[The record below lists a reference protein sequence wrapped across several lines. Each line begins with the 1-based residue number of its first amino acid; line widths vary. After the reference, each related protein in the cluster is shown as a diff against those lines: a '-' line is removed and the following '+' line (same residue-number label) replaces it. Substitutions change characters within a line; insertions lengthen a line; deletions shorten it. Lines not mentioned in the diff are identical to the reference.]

1 MSIAFTQEHDD
12 LRESTR
18 RFLEQRSSTQDL
30 RRLMES
36 QHTYDPAVWEQ
47 LAQQL
52 GLPGIAIPEEYGGSG
67 YGIIEQVII
76 LEEMGRALLSAPY
89 FSSVILAA
97 TALLESG
104 DEAACRELLPGIAD
118 GSTVAT
124 LAWVEKLGAWDATA
138 RIDASATP
146 TADGWLL
153 TGHKTLVLDGTT
165 ASLVLVV
172 ANTPAG
178 PSLFAAVPGTAGV
191 TSRLLK
197 TLDSTRAF
205 ADIEFDGTP
214 VRLIGAD
221 GAAGAI
227 LERTLQIAA
236 VALAAEQIGTAERC
250 LQISIDYSK
259 LRIQYGRPIGSFQAL
274 KHRFVDL
281 LLEIETAKS
290 ATYHAAAAAAADDPE
305 LPLVSSMAKASAS
318 DALVH
323 TASEMI
329 QFHGGIGFTWE
340 HDAHLYFRRAK
351 ITEQFLGSPQMHR
364 EVVAGLLL
372 GVS

>member
-146 TADGWLL
+146 TAG
-153 TGHKTLVLDGTT
+153 
-165 ASLVLVV
+165 
-172 ANTPAG
+172 
-178 PSLFAAVPGTAGV
+178 
-191 TSRLLK
+191 
-197 TLDSTRAF
+197 
-205 ADIEFDGTP
+205 
-214 VRLIGAD
+214 
-221 GAAGAI
+221 
-227 LERTLQIAA
+227 
-236 VALAAEQIGTAERC
+236 
-250 LQISIDYSK
+250 
-259 LRIQYGRPIGSFQAL
+259 
-274 KHRFVDL
+274 
-281 LLEIETAKS
+281 
-290 ATYHAAAAAAADDPE
+290 
-305 LPLVSSMAKASAS
+305 
-318 DALVH
+318 
-323 TASEMI
+323 
-329 QFHGGIGFTWE
+329 
-340 HDAHLYFRRAK
+340 
-351 ITEQFLGSPQMHR
+351 
-364 EVVAGLLL
+364 
-372 GVS
+372 

>member
-146 TADGWLL
+146 TADGWSL

>member
-1 MSIAFTQEHDD
+1 VSIVFTQEHDD
-12 LRESTR
+12 LRESVR
-18 RFLEQRSSTQDL
+18 RFLEQRSSTQDI

-36 QHTYDPAVWEQ
+36 QDTYDPAVWEQ

-76 LEEMGRALLSAPY
+76 LEEMGRALLPAPY
-89 FSSVILAA
+89 FSSAILAA

-104 DEAACRELLPGIAD
+104 DEAVCRELLPGIAD
-118 GSTVAT
+118 GSTIAT
-124 LAWVEKLGAWDATA
+124 LAWVEKLGAWDTAAQIDARATA
-138 RIDASATP
+138 T
-146 TADGWLL
+146 TDGWSL

-172 ANTPAG
+172 AATPAG
-178 PSLFAAVPGTAGV
+178 PSLFAVVPGAAGM
-191 TSRLLK
+191 TSRPLK

-205 ADIEFDGTP
+205 GSIEFDGTP
-214 VRLIGAD
+214 ARLIGAD
-221 GAAGAI
+221 GAADEV
-227 LERTLQIAA
+227 LERTLQIAG
-236 VALAAEQIGTAERC
+236 VALAAEQTGTAERC
-250 LQISIDYSK
+250 LEISVDYSK

-281 LLEIETAKS
+281 LVEIETAKS
-290 ATYHAAAAAAADDPE
+290 AIYYAAAAAAAGDPE
-305 LPLVSSMAKASAS
+305 LPLVASMAKASAS

-323 TASEMI
+323 AASEMI

-351 ITEQFLGSPQMHR
+351 TTEQFLGSPQMHR

-372 GVS
+372 DAS

>member
-1 MSIAFTQEHDD
+1 VSIAFTQEHDD

-18 RFLEQRSSTQDL
+18 RFLEQRSSAQDI
-30 RRLMES
+30 RRLLES

-67 YGIIEQVII
+67 YGFIEQVII

-138 RIDASATP
+138 RIDASAAP
-146 TADGWLL
+146 TADGWSL

-274 KHRFVDL
+274 KHRFADL

-290 ATYHAAAAAAADDPE
+290 ATYHAAAAAAAADPE

-323 TASEMI
+323 AASEMI

-372 GVS
+372 DVS

>member
-12 LRESTR
+12 LRESVR
-18 RFLEQRSSTQDL
+18 RFLEQRSSTQDI

-36 QHTYDPAVWEQ
+36 QDGYDHAVWRQ

-76 LEEMGRALLSAPY
+76 LEEMGRALLPAPY
-89 FSSVILAA
+89 FSSAILAA

-104 DEAACRELLPGIAD
+104 DEAACRELLPPIAD
-118 GSTVAT
+118 GSAVAT

-146 TADGWLL
+146 TADGWSIA
-153 TGHKTLVLDGTT
+153 GHKTLVLDGTT

-172 ANTPAG
+172 AATPAG
-178 PSLFAAVPGTAGV
+178 PSLFAVASGAAGM
-191 TSRLLK
+191 TSRPLK

-205 ADIEFDGTP
+205 ASIEFDGTP
-214 VRLIGAD
+214 ARLIGAD
-221 GAAGAI
+221 GAAGPVLA
-227 LERTLQIAA
+227 RTLQIAA
-236 VALAAEQIGTAERC
+236 VALAAEQLGTAERC

-290 ATYHAAAAAAADDPE
+290 ATYHAAAAVAAADPE

-323 TASEMI
+323 AASEMI

-351 ITEQFLGSPQMHR
+351 TTEQFLGTPQMHR

-372 GVS
+372 DGS

>member
-1 MSIAFTQEHDD
+1 VSIAFTQEHDN
-12 LRESTR
+12 LRESVR
-18 RFLEQRSSTQDL
+18 RFLEQRSTTQDI

-36 QHTYDPAVWEQ
+36 QDTYDPAVWKQ
-47 LAQQL
+47 LAQQM

-76 LEEMGRALLSAPY
+76 LEEMGRALLPAPY
-89 FSSVILAA
+89 FSSAILAA
-97 TALLESG
+97 TALLESA

-118 GSTVAT
+118 GSATAT
-124 LAWVEKLGAWDATA
+124 LAWVEKLGAWDITA
-138 RIDASATP
+138 RIGARAAAT
-146 TADGWLL
+146 TDGWSL
-153 TGHKTLVLDGTT
+153 TGHKTLVLDATT

-172 ANTPAG
+172 AATPAG
-178 PSLFAAVPGTAGV
+178 PSLFAVVPGAAGM
-191 TSRLLK
+191 TSGPLK

-205 ADIEFDGTP
+205 GSIEFDATP
-214 VRLIGAD
+214 ARLIGTD
-221 GAAGAI
+221 GAAAEV
-227 LERTLQIAA
+227 LQRTLQIAA
-236 VALAAEQIGTAERC
+236 VALAAEQAGTAERC
-250 LQISIDYSK
+250 LEISVEYSK
-259 LRIQYGRPIGSFQAL
+259 LRVQYGRPIGSFQAL

-290 ATYHAAAAAAADDPE
+290 AVYFAAAAAAEGDPE
-305 LPLVSSMAKASAS
+305 LPLVASMAKASAS

-323 TASEMI
+323 AASELI

-351 ITEQFLGSPQMHR
+351 TTEQFLGSPQMHR

-372 GVS
+372 DGS

>member
-1 MSIAFTQEHDD
+1 MSIAFTQEHDN
-12 LRESTR
+12 LRESVR
-18 RFLEQRSSTQDL
+18 RFLEQRSTTQDI

-36 QHTYDPAVWEQ
+36 QDTYDPAVWKQ
-47 LAQQL
+47 LAQQM

-76 LEEMGRALLSAPY
+76 LEEMGRALLPAPY
-89 FSSVILAA
+89 FSSAILAA
-97 TALLESG
+97 TALLESA

-118 GSTVAT
+118 GSATAT
-124 LAWVEKLGAWDATA
+124 LAWVEKLGAWDITA
-138 RIDASATP
+138 QIDARAAAT
-146 TADGWLL
+146 TDGWSL
-153 TGHKTLVLDGTT
+153 TGHKTLVLDATT

-172 ANTPAG
+172 AATPAG
-178 PSLFAAVPGTAGV
+178 PSLFAVVPGAAGM
-191 TSRLLK
+191 TSRPLK

-205 ADIEFDGTP
+205 GSIEFDATP
-214 VRLIGAD
+214 ARLIGTD
-221 GAAGAI
+221 GAAAEV
-227 LERTLQIAA
+227 LQRTLQIAA
-236 VALAAEQIGTAERC
+236 VALAAEQAGTAERC
-250 LQISIDYSK
+250 LEISVEYSK
-259 LRIQYGRPIGSFQAL
+259 LRVQYGRPIGSFQAL

-290 ATYHAAAAAAADDPE
+290 AVYFAAAAAAEGDPE
-305 LPLVSSMAKASAS
+305 LPLVASMAKASAS

-323 TASEMI
+323 AASELI

-351 ITEQFLGSPQMHR
+351 TTEQFLGSPQMHR

-372 GVS
+372 DAS

>member
-1 MSIAFTQEHDD
+1 VSIAFTQEHDD

-146 TADGWLL
+146 TADGWSL

>member
-1 MSIAFTQEHDD
+1 MSIAFTQEHDN
-12 LRESTR
+12 LRESVR
-18 RFLEQRSSTQDL
+18 RFLEQRSTTQDI

-36 QHTYDPAVWEQ
+36 QDTYDPAVWKQ
-47 LAQQL
+47 LAQQM

-76 LEEMGRALLSAPY
+76 LEEMGRALLPAPY
-89 FSSVILAA
+89 FSSAILAA
-97 TALLESG
+97 TALLESA

-118 GSTVAT
+118 GSATAT
-124 LAWVEKLGAWDATA
+124 LAWVEKLGAWDITAQIGARAAAT
-138 RIDASATP
+138 T
-146 TADGWLL
+146 DGWSL
-153 TGHKTLVLDGTT
+153 TGHKTLVLDATT

-172 ANTPAG
+172 AATPAG
-178 PSLFAAVPGTAGV
+178 PSLFAVVPGAAGM
-191 TSRLLK
+191 TSRPLK

-205 ADIEFDGTP
+205 GSIEFDATP
-214 VRLIGAD
+214 ARLIGTD
-221 GAAGAI
+221 GAAAEV
-227 LERTLQIAA
+227 LQRTLQIAA
-236 VALAAEQIGTAERC
+236 VALAAEQAGTAERC
-250 LQISIDYSK
+250 LEISVEYSK
-259 LRIQYGRPIGSFQAL
+259 LRVQYGRPIGSFQAL

-290 ATYHAAAAAAADDPE
+290 AVYFAAAAAAEGDPE
-305 LPLVSSMAKASAS
+305 LPLVASMAKASAS

-323 TASEMI
+323 AASELI

-351 ITEQFLGSPQMHR
+351 TTEHFLGSPQMHR

-372 GVS
+372 DAS

>member
-1 MSIAFTQEHDD
+1 VSIAFTQEHDN
-12 LRESTR
+12 LRESVR
-18 RFLEQRSSTQDL
+18 RFLEQRSTTQDI

-36 QHTYDPAVWEQ
+36 EDTYDPAVWKQ
-47 LAQQL
+47 LAQQM

-76 LEEMGRALLSAPY
+76 LEEMGRALLPAPY
-89 FSSVILAA
+89 FSSAILAA
-97 TALLESG
+97 TALLESA

-118 GSTVAT
+118 GSATAT
-124 LAWVEKLGAWDATA
+124 LAWVEKLGAWDITAQLDARATA
-138 RIDASATP
+138 
-146 TADGWLL
+146 TADGWSL
-153 TGHKTLVLDGTT
+153 TGHKTLVLDATT

-172 ANTPAG
+172 AATPAG
-178 PSLFAAVPGTAGV
+178 PSLFAVVPGAAGM
-191 TSRLLK
+191 TSRPLK

-205 ADIEFDGTP
+205 GSIEFDATP
-214 VRLIGAD
+214 ARLIGTD
-221 GAAGAI
+221 GAAAGV
-227 LERTLQIAA
+227 LQRTLQIAA
-236 VALAAEQIGTAERC
+236 VALAAEQAGTAERC
-250 LQISIDYSK
+250 LEISVEYSK
-259 LRIQYGRPIGSFQAL
+259 LRVQYGRPIGSFQAL

-290 ATYHAAAAAAADDPE
+290 AVYFAAAAAAEGDPE
-305 LPLVSSMAKASAS
+305 LPLVASMAKASAS

-323 TASEMI
+323 AASELI

-351 ITEQFLGSPQMHR
+351 TTEQFLGSPQTHR

-372 GVS
+372 DAS

>member
-1 MSIAFTQEHDD
+1 VSIAFTQEHDN
-12 LRESTR
+12 LRESVR
-18 RFLEQRSSTQDL
+18 RFLEQRSTTQDI

-36 QHTYDPAVWEQ
+36 QDTYDPAVWKQ
-47 LAQQL
+47 LAQQM

-76 LEEMGRALLSAPY
+76 LEEMGRALLPAPY
-89 FSSVILAA
+89 FSSAILAA
-97 TALLESG
+97 TALLESA

-118 GSTVAT
+118 GSATAT
-124 LAWVEKLGAWDATA
+124 LAWVEKLGAWDITAQLDARATA
-138 RIDASATP
+138 
-146 TADGWLL
+146 TADGWSL
-153 TGHKTLVLDGTT
+153 TGHKTLVLDATT

-172 ANTPAG
+172 AATPAG
-178 PSLFAAVPGTAGV
+178 PSLFAVVPGAAGM
-191 TSRLLK
+191 TSRPLK

-205 ADIEFDGTP
+205 GSIEFDATP
-214 VRLIGAD
+214 ARLIGTD
-221 GAAGAI
+221 GAAAGV
-227 LERTLQIAA
+227 LHRTLQIAA
-236 VALAAEQIGTAERC
+236 VALAAEQAGTAERC
-250 LQISIDYSK
+250 LEISVEYSK
-259 LRIQYGRPIGSFQAL
+259 LRVQYGRPIGSFQAL

-290 ATYHAAAAAAADDPE
+290 AVYFAAAAAAEGDPE
-305 LPLVSSMAKASAS
+305 LPLVASMAKASAS

-323 TASEMI
+323 AASELI

-351 ITEQFLGSPQMHR
+351 TTEQFLGSPQTHR

-372 GVS
+372 DAG

>member
-1 MSIAFTQEHDD
+1 MSIAFTQEHDN
-12 LRESTR
+12 LRESVR
-18 RFLEQRSSTQDL
+18 RFLEQRSSTQDI

-36 QHTYDPAVWEQ
+36 QDTYDPAVWKQ
-47 LAQQL
+47 LAQQM

-76 LEEMGRALLSAPY
+76 LEEMGRALLPAPY
-89 FSSVILAA
+89 FSSAILAA
-97 TALLESG
+97 TALLESA

-118 GSTVAT
+118 GSATAT
-124 LAWVEKLGAWDATA
+124 LAWVEKLGAWDITAQIDARATA
-138 RIDASATP
+138 T
-146 TADGWLL
+146 TDGWSL
-153 TGHKTLVLDGTT
+153 TGHKTLVLDATT

-172 ANTPAG
+172 AATPAG
-178 PSLFAAVPGTAGV
+178 PSLFAVVPGAAGM
-191 TSRLLK
+191 TSRPLK

-205 ADIEFDGTP
+205 GSIEFDATP
-214 VRLIGAD
+214 ARLIGTD
-221 GAAGAI
+221 GAAAEV
-227 LERTLQIAA
+227 LQRTLQIAA
-236 VALAAEQIGTAERC
+236 VALAAEQAGTAERC
-250 LQISIDYSK
+250 LEISVEYSK
-259 LRIQYGRPIGSFQAL
+259 LRVQYGRPIGSFQAL

-290 ATYHAAAAAAADDPE
+290 AVYFAAAAAAEGDPE
-305 LPLVSSMAKASAS
+305 LPLVASMAKASAS

-323 TASEMI
+323 AASELI

-351 ITEQFLGSPQMHR
+351 TTEQFLGSPQMHR

-372 GVS
+372 DAS

>member
-1 MSIAFTQEHDD
+1 M
-12 LRESTR
+12 
-18 RFLEQRSSTQDL
+18 
-30 RRLMES
+30 
-36 QHTYDPAVWEQ
+36 
-47 LAQQL
+47 
-52 GLPGIAIPEEYGGSG
+52 
-67 YGIIEQVII
+67 
-76 LEEMGRALLSAPY
+76 
-89 FSSVILAA
+89 
-97 TALLESG
+97 
-104 DEAACRELLPGIAD
+104 
-118 GSTVAT
+118 
-124 LAWVEKLGAWDATA
+124 
-138 RIDASATP
+138 
-146 TADGWLL
+146 
-153 TGHKTLVLDGTT
+153 
-165 ASLVLVV
+165 
-172 ANTPAG
+172 
-178 PSLFAAVPGTAGV
+178 
-191 TSRLLK
+191 
-197 TLDSTRAF
+197 
-205 ADIEFDGTP
+205 
-214 VRLIGAD
+214 
-221 GAAGAI
+221 
-227 LERTLQIAA
+227 ERTLQIAA

>member
-221 GAAGAI
+221 GAAGVI

>member
-1 MSIAFTQEHDD
+1 VSIAFTQEHDN
-12 LRESTR
+12 LRESVR
-18 RFLEQRSSTQDL
+18 RFLEQRSTTQDI

-36 QHTYDPAVWEQ
+36 QDTYDPAVWKQ

-76 LEEMGRALLSAPY
+76 LEEMGRALLPAPY
-89 FSSVILAA
+89 FSSAILAA
-97 TALLESG
+97 TALLESA

-118 GSTVAT
+118 GSTTAT
-124 LAWVEKLGAWDATA
+124 LAWVEKLGAWDIAAQIDARATA
-138 RIDASATP
+138 
-146 TADGWLL
+146 TADGWSL

-172 ANTPAG
+172 AATPAG
-178 PSLFAAVPGTAGV
+178 PSLFAVVPGAAGM
-191 TSRLLK
+191 TSQPLK
-197 TLDSTRAF
+197 TLDSTRPF
-205 ADIEFDGTP
+205 GSIEFDATP
-214 VRLIGAD
+214 ARLIGTD
-221 GAAGAI
+221 GAAAGV
-227 LERTLQIAA
+227 LQRTLRIAA
-236 VALAAEQIGTAERC
+236 VALAAEQAGTAERC
-250 LQISIDYSK
+250 LEISVEYSK

-290 ATYHAAAAAAADDPE
+290 AVYFAAAAAAEGDPE
-305 LPLVSSMAKASAS
+305 LPLVASMAKASAS
-318 DALVH
+318 EALVH
-323 TASEMI
+323 AASELI

-351 ITEQFLGSPQMHR
+351 TTEQFLGSPQMHR

-372 GVS
+372 DAS

>member
-1 MSIAFTQEHDD
+1 VSIAFTQEHDN
-12 LRESTR
+12 LRESVR
-18 RFLEQRSSTQDL
+18 RFLEQRSSTQDI

-36 QHTYDPAVWEQ
+36 QDTYDPAVWKQ
-47 LAQQL
+47 LAQQM

-76 LEEMGRALLSAPY
+76 LEEMGRSLLPAPF
-89 FSSVILAA
+89 FSSAILAA
-97 TALLESG
+97 TALLESA

-118 GSTVAT
+118 GSTTAT
-124 LAWVEKLGAWDATA
+124 LAWVEKLGAWDTTAQIDARATA
-138 RIDASATP
+138 T
-146 TADGWLL
+146 TDGWSL

-172 ANTPAG
+172 AATPAG
-178 PSLFAAVPGTAGV
+178 SSLFAIVPGAAGM
-191 TSRLLK
+191 TSRPLK

-205 ADIEFDGTP
+205 GSIEFDATP
-214 VRLIGAD
+214 ARLIGTD
-221 GAAGAI
+221 GAAAEV
-227 LERTLQIAA
+227 LKRTLQIAA
-236 VALAAEQIGTAERC
+236 VALAAEQAGTAERC
-250 LQISIDYSK
+250 LEISVEYSK
-259 LRIQYGRPIGSFQAL
+259 LRVQYGRPIGSFQAL

-290 ATYHAAAAAAADDPE
+290 AVYYAAAAAAEGDPE
-305 LPLVSSMAKASAS
+305 LPLVASMAKASAS

-323 TASEMI
+323 AASELI

-351 ITEQFLGSPQMHR
+351 TTEQFLGSPQMHR

-372 GVS
+372 DAS

>member
-1 MSIAFTQEHDD
+1 MSIAFTQEHDN
-12 LRESTR
+12 LRESVR
-18 RFLEQRSSTQDL
+18 RFLEQRSTTQDI

-36 QHTYDPAVWEQ
+36 QDTYDPAVWAQ
-47 LAQQL
+47 LAQQM

-76 LEEMGRALLSAPY
+76 LEEMGRALLPAPY

-104 DEAACRELLPGIAD
+104 DKAACRELLPGIAD
-118 GSTVAT
+118 GSSTAT
-124 LAWVEKLGAWDATA
+124 LAWVEKLGAWDTAAQIDARATA
-138 RIDASATP
+138 T
-146 TADGWLL
+146 TDGWSL
-153 TGHKTLVLDGTT
+153 TGRKTLVLDGAT

-172 ANTPAG
+172 AGTPAG
-178 PSLFAAVPGTAGV
+178 PSLFAVVPGAAGM

-205 ADIEFDGTP
+205 GSIEFDATP
-214 VRLIGAD
+214 ARLIGTD
-221 GAAGAI
+221 GRGAEV
-227 LERTLQIAA
+227 LDRTLQIAA
-236 VALAAEQIGTAERC
+236 VALAAEQVGTAERC
-250 LQISIDYSK
+250 LEISVEYSK

-274 KHRFVDL
+274 KHRFADL

-290 ATYHAAAAAAADDPE
+290 AVYFAAAAAAEGDPE
-305 LPLVSSMAKASAS
+305 LPLVASMAKASAS

-323 TASEMI
+323 AASEMI

-340 HDAHLYFRRAK
+340 HDAQLYFRRAK
-351 ITEQFLGSPQMHR
+351 TTEQFLGSPQMHR

-372 GVS
+372 DAS